1 MCSTGYSNL
10 RRIGNILPIPGDHR
24 LLSINLDPTGRILPI
39 ALLSARALI
48 SICAA
53 GGQGVVAIIER

>member
-1 MCSTGYSNL
+1 VASLAKMLNQKGS
-10 RRIGNILPIPGDHR
+10 
-24 LLSINLDPTGRILPI
+24 GRG
-39 ALLSARALI
+39 LI